1 MPADPFVPRLRPGLY
16 AGDYGH
22 GFYGTLLD
30 LEEWR
35 NSSGPLGYKAV
46 SSLANCTCSFEV
58 LSLMS
63 RPISSRSPTLGL
75 CVLDT

>member
-22 GFYGTLLD
+22 GFYGALLD
-30 LEEWR
+30 SEEFFWAWEY
-35 NSSGPLGYKAV
+35 NAV
-46 SSLANCTCSFEV
+46 SSLASNCACSFEV

>member
-35 NSSGPLGYKAV
+35 NSSGPFG
-46 SSLANCTCSFEV
+46 
-58 LSLMS
+58 
-63 RPISSRSPTLGL
+63 IQRSQFFGQQLHL
-75 CVLDT
+75 FF